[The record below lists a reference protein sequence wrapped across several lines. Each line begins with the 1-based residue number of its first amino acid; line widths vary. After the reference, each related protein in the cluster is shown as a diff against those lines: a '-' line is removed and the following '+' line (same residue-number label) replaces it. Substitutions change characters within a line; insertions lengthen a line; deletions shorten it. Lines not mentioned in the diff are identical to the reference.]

1 MKAQYVR
8 ELAEGQRVDSVFVV
22 CSKEM
27 RSTRAGEAY
36 LSLELGDRT
45 GRIPAVWFRPS
56 IGTAASVPAGVVAR
70 ASGTVT
76 TFRGTKRISVDGLVP
91 AREYDAGDMLASG
104 HREIAEM
111 VTQFRSLA
119 SGVKDLALRA
129 LLRAVF
135 GDTEFF
141 ERFSQCPGSQSHH
154 HAYLG
159 GLIEH
164 TINVAT
170 ICRSAESIY
179 QEVDGDLLVTAALLH
194 DIGKVDELQWGTSIE
209 YTDAG
214 RLLGH
219 VVLGER
225 HLSRCAARARPSL
238 AGSRLLRLS
247 HVLLSHHGE
256 LEWGSPK
263 RPSTVEALLL
273 HHADNLDAKVGGFVS
288 LVSGSAVAQ
297 ESWTDSHNHF
307 RRPLYVPVPAEDDRP
322 MRTSEDAQYARAS
335 A

>member
-8 ELAEGQRVDSVFVV
+8 ELAAGQRVDSVFVV

-56 IGTAASVPAGVVAR
+56 VGAAGQMPAGVVAR

-76 TFRGTKRISVDGLVP
+76 TYRGTKRISLDGLAP
-91 AREYDAGDMLASG
+91 ARDYDAGDMLASG
-104 HREIAEM
+104 HREIVEM
-111 VTQFRSLA
+111 VTQFRALA
-119 SGVKDLALRA
+119 SGVKDPALRA
-129 LLRAVF
+129 LLRIVF
-135 GDTEFF
+135 GDKEFF
-141 ERFSQCPGSQSHH
+141 ERFSQCPGAQSHH

-164 TINVAT
+164 SINVAT
-170 ICRSAESIY
+170 VCTCLAPLY
-179 QEVDGDLLVTAALLH
+179 PEVDGDLLVTAALMH
-194 DIGKVDELQWGTSIE
+194 DIGKVDELRWGTSIE
-209 YTDAG
+209 YTDEG
-214 RLLGH
+214 RLVGH

-225 HLSRCAARARPSL
+225 RLHRCASRARPSL
-238 AGSRLLRLS
+238 AGARLLRLS
-247 HVLLSHHGE
+247 HTLLSHHGE

-263 RPSTVEALLL
+263 RPSTIEALLL
-273 HHADNLDAKVGGFVS
+273 HHADNLDAKAGGFVS
-288 LVSGSAVAQ
+288 LVSGSAAAQ
-297 ESWTDSHNHF
+297 EPWTDSQNHF
-307 RRPLYVPVPAEDDRP
+307 RRPLWVPVPADDDRP
-322 MRTSEDAQYARAS
+322 LHASEDAQYTRVS